1 MHAGEV
7 VVGALQVGGGEG
19 LPFADGGASLQE
31 TGPEVDSI
39 AVVRREPHLP
49 NVVARVS
56 RFGRIAVG
64 SVAKEMKNEVYFVV
78 AVGGIGSV
86 DDEVFV
92 ESVVAAVRQ

>member
-1 MHAGEV
+1 M
-7 VVGALQVGGGEG
+7 
-19 LPFADGGASLQE
+19 
-31 TGPEVDSI
+31 
-39 AVVRREPHLP
+39 P